1 MTFSVPLA
9 EPVSDGLVLLA
20 VTVNGYVPGQY
31 RPGIVV
37 VGIFNELLPAPP
49 ITFPITIG
57 FVPKEYCPL
66 GKPESVR

>member
-9 EPVSDGLVLLA
+9 ELVSDGLVLLA

-31 RPGIVV
+31 SPGMVV

-49 ITFPITIG
+49 ITLPITIG
-57 FVPKEYCPL
+57 LVEKEYCPL
-66 GKPESVR
+66 GNPDRVR